1 MNTVV
6 ANSIYL
12 NEDTGG
18 KGRFFK
24 SRFLQAGLVKYQFGV
39 CLLKKETIDKFVNT
53 FIGCP
58 VVINHQDV
66 TDESAKEQRVGVI
79 SRVYFEPSDAWF
91 WCEGVLFDNE
101 AIDLVQK
108 GFDKNIMELSE
119 IFKVDKKELISDSV
133 GRYNN
138 CGCFNPA
145 LIYL

>member
-1 MNTVV
+1 MNVT
-6 ANSIYL
+6 AINSIYL

-101 AIDLVQK
+101 AIELVQK
-108 GFDKNIMELSE
+108 G
-119 IFKVDKKELISDSV
+119 
-133 GRYNN
+133 
-138 CGCFNPA
+138 
-145 LIYL
+145 